1 MTVAKISSNASRPAA
16 IGDKVLVRVATERT
30 NDGTHMMNGRITK
43 AYDVT
48 QTVQAVYS
56 DGSVRTCTG
65 DAWNVIRKD
74 DGLLAVR

>member
-1 MTVAKISSNASRPAA
+1 MTVAK

-30 NDGTHMMNGRITK
+30 NDGTHLMNGRIVK

-48 QTVQAVYS
+48 QTVQAVYD

-65 DAWNVIRKD
+65 DVWNVIRKD
-74 DGLLAVR
+74 DGLVAVK

>member
-1 MTVAKISSNASRPAA
+1 MKAA
-16 IGDKVLVRVATERT
+16 QIGDKVLVRVATERT
-30 NDGTHMMNGRITK
+30 NDGTHLMNGRITK

-65 DAWNVIRKD
+65 DVWNVIRKD
-74 DGLLAVR
+74 DGLVAVR

>member
-1 MTVAKISSNASRPAA
+1 MTVAK

-30 NDGTHMMNGRITK
+30 NDGTHLMNGRIVRE
-43 AYDVT
+43 YDVT
-48 QTVQAVYS
+48 QTVQAVYY

-65 DAWNVIRKD
+65 DIWNVIRKD